1 MIRLLII
8 IATFFYFYTPEL
20 VFLPVSLRVVLGCM
34 GIALFITEETSKFLK
49 YNSDK
54 MINIGLVKT
63 SLSFLA
69 IILSSFV
76 FGLINGVF
84 DGAFVN
90 GLFVKIVMLFGAS
103 YLIFKLLKW
112 SRIEISPIT
121 PLNLI
126 VTVTTI
132 QCLVSVMMFAS
143 PTIKLFF
150 DSIVKASDNPTMLSL
165 LSKNVTSYRI
175 LGFGTSFFGA
185 GLEVT
190 FCLLTIVA
198 LIRGGGP
205 ISKYTFW
212 WYMIAFIV
220 NTSVG
225 ILMAR
230 TTFIGLGISL
240 AFLFYPFHKSE
251 SAKQFSK
258 VMLLILVGMAVF
270 VLLNL
275 SNPNYG
281 ALMFAFEALINLQSG
296 NGLTTDSSEDLKT
309 MYLWPNEFRTYLLGN
324 GLMNDP
330 VSPGQYYMGTDVGY
344 LRLIY
349 FGGIPF
355 AILWF
360 WVQLNLLLNTVK
372 NMPNISSIYLPL
384 SFAVTFFLL
393 VANGKGLSDYFPH
406 LIFIYCASFFVLTT
420 NENREVVN
428 A

>member
-8 IATFFYFYTPEL
+8 FATFFYFYTPEL
-20 VFLPVSLRVVLGCM
+20 VFLPVSLRVVLGCL
-34 GIALFITEETSKFLK
+34 GIAYFVVDQTTKGLK
-49 YNSDK
+49 YGSEKTLD
-54 MINIGLVKT
+54 IGLIKT
-63 SLSFLA
+63 WLSFLLIVLA
-69 IILSSFV
+69 SFLV
-76 FGLINGVF
+76 GLINGVF

-90 GLFVKIVMLFGAS
+90 GLLVKIIMLFGAS
-103 YLIFKLLKW
+103 YLVFSFLKW
-112 SRIEISPIT
+112 GRIEVSPQT

-126 VTVTTI
+126 ITVTTI
-132 QCLVSVMMFAS
+132 QCLVSLMMFAS
-143 PTIKLFF
+143 PAIKQFF
-150 DSIVKASDNPTMLSL
+150 DSIVKVSDNPTMLNL

-190 FCLLTIVA
+190 FSLLTIVA
-198 LIRGGGP
+198 LIRGGGA
-205 ISKYTFW
+205 ISKLTFW
-212 WYMIAFIV
+212 WYVIAFIV

-225 ILMAR
+225 VLMAR

-251 SAKQFSK
+251 LAKQFSK
-258 VMLLILVGMAVF
+258 IMLLILGVMVVF
-270 VLLNL
+270 VLFNL
-275 SNPNYG
+275 SNPKYG

-309 MYLWPNEFRTYLLGN
+309 MYLWPDELRTYLLGN

-330 VSPGQYYMGTDVGY
+330 INPGQYYMGTDVGY

-360 WVQLNLLLNTVK
+360 WVQLNLLLKTVK
-372 NMPNISSIYLPL
+372 NMPNISSVYLTL
-384 SFAVTFFLL
+384 SIAVTFFLL
-393 VANGKGLSDYFPH
+393 VANGKGLSDYFTH
-406 LIFIYCASFFVLTT
+406 LIFIYCASFFVITT
-420 NENREVVN
+420 NENLEVVN
-428 A
+428 G

>member
-8 IATFFYFYTPEL
+8 FATFFYFYTPEL
-20 VFLPVSLRVVLGCM
+20 VFLPVSLRVVLGCL
-34 GIALFITEETSKFLK
+34 GIAYFVVDQTTKGLK
-49 YNSDK
+49 YGSEKTLD
-54 MINIGLVKT
+54 IGLIKT
-63 SLSFLA
+63 WLSFLLIVLA
-69 IILSSFV
+69 SFLV
-76 FGLINGVF
+76 GLINGVF

-90 GLFVKIVMLFGAS
+90 GLLVKIIMLFGAS
-103 YLIFKLLKW
+103 YLVFSFLKW
-112 SRIEISPIT
+112 GRIKVSPQT

-126 VTVTTI
+126 ITVTTI
-132 QCLVSVMMFAS
+132 QCLVSLMMFAS
-143 PTIKLFF
+143 PAIKQFF
-150 DSIVKASDNPTMLSL
+150 DSIVKVSDNPTMLNL

-190 FCLLTIVA
+190 FSLLTIVA
-198 LIRGGGP
+198 LVRGGEN
-205 ISKYTFW
+205 ISKLTFW
-212 WYMIAFIV
+212 WYVIAFIL

-225 ILMAR
+225 VLMAR

-240 AFLFYPFHKSE
+240 AFLFFPFYKSE
-251 SAKQFSK
+251 SSKQFSK
-258 VMLLILVGMAVF
+258 VLLLILGAMVVF

-296 NGLTTDSSEDLKT
+296 IGLTTDSSEDLKT
-309 MYLWPNEFRTYLLGN
+309 MYLWPNELRTYLLGT

-330 VSPGQYYMGTDVGY
+330 VNPGQYYMGTDVGY

-360 WVQLNLLLNTVK
+360 WVQLNLLLKTVK
-372 NMPNISSIYLPL
+372 NMPNITRIYIPL
-384 SFAVTFFLL
+384 SLAVTFFLL
-393 VANGKGLSDYFPH
+393 VANGKGLSDYFTH

-420 NENREVVN
+420 NENLEVVN
-428 A
+428 G